1 MAISSITTTGS
12 TVIQSPQTQE
22 AEGAQATGLGT
33 IDGGGSAPILPQF
46 EATQS
51 TGAAFDTPENF
62 DLGESLGRLQSAI
75 EQMISSGA
83 DPMEVLN
90 GILGEM
96 GASQDLGALLIEFAA
111 MGRQNALDQRMNA
124 RDQARSDLEG
134 QAETMRVSAVTQLVV
149 SVVSVAASAVS
160 AGVSFAGAAKAGKI
174 AADAAETGA
183 NGATE
188 AATALNTK
196 AQTVAAKSQSVSG
209 MIGLS
214 NTSGEATG
222 GMITKNVE
230 ADGQE
235 LAAKSQTEQSN
246 ADLAKTVM
254 DDFKELVRSIIQFLK
269 DMQQS
274 EVDRMAMTT
283 RV

>member
-22 AEGAQATGLGT
+22 AEGAQGTGLGT
-33 IDGGGSAPILPQF
+33 IGGSGSAPILPQF
-46 EATQS
+46 EAAQG

-96 GASQDLGALLIEFAA
+96 GASKDLGALLIEFAA

-134 QAETMRVSAVTQLVV
+134 QAETMRTSAVTQLVV
-149 SVVSVAASAVS
+149 SVVSVAASAAS

-183 NGATE
+183 NGTAE